1 MAIKLPQSL
10 HKLATE
16 VVKGVLDKRLPL
28 PDLKPIQDW
37 FEDEGWDEVVMSVQ
51 GNIVYVENI
60 ASDSF
65 NDDSIRDNSD
75 SDDIEI
81 TDRIRIQFGRMFIDD
96 QLDQTEDSL
105 HAVELKVSRLP
116 AVFLDCM
123 VIGQGQGGWYCEW
136 GSAYQSM
143 QELLDSYKG
152 MAVRDSSNVSDD
164 EILDLWQKDDS

>member
-1 MAIKLPQSL
+1 MANELPQSL
-10 HKLATE
+10 HKLAIE
-16 VVKGVLDKRLPL
+16 VVNSLINKRLPL

-37 FEDEGWDEVVMSVQ
+37 FEDEGWDDVVMSVQ

-65 NDDSIRDNSD
+65 NDESIRENSD

-81 TDRIRIQFGRMFIDD
+81 TDSIRIRFGRMFIDG
-96 QLDQTEDSL
+96 QLDQAEDSL

-116 AVFLDCM
+116 SVFLDCI
-123 VIGQGQGGWYCEW
+123 VIGQGQGGWYCDW

-143 QELLDSYKG
+143 DELLDSYKDVTVG
-152 MAVRDSSNVSDD
+152 ISTNVSD
-164 EILDLWQKDDS
+164 EKILELWQKD

>member
-1 MAIKLPQSL
+1 MAIKRPHSL

-143 QELLDSYKG
+143 QELLDSYEG